1 MLRFVLSR
9 LLLVIPTFLG
19 IIFLTFVLIHLVPGD
34 PVQLMLGEKVIDP
47 ARHAAF
53 LHQMGLDQP
62 LYMQFLHYVWQVMQ
76 GDLGHSIVTKQPVL
90 TEFLTLFPATLEL
103 SICAMIFAIVIGLPA
118 GILAAERRGSII
130 DHLLMGSSLTGYSM
144 PIFWWGLLLI
154 LVFS

>member
-103 SICAMIFAIVIGLPA
+103 SICAMRSEEHTSELQSRENLVC
-118 GILAAERRGSII
+118 R
-130 DHLLMGSSLTGYSM
+130 
-144 PIFWWGLLLI
+144 LLLEKKKKKI
-154 LVFS
+154 NTEFYETKKKKKNKRN